1 MYLPYSYNVFE
12 IRLLLEKAA
21 KRFGATLP
29 DCDTYE
35 KKIENKVRQLKD
47 ILKGM
52 RVAIDS
58 SATPRPLSL
67 ARFLLTHDI
76 DVFAVYLD
84 AVDKAEEADFYFL
97 YEHYPDLSLRSTMH
111 YKRRL
116 LPRDEVQRRGPV
128 LAVGQKAAYFTGT
141 KHFVN
146 LIENSG
152 LYGYT
157 GLLKLM
163 DMMIIC
169 AGTEQ
174 DVQSLIQIKAWGC
187 RA

>member
-1 MYLPYSYNVFE
+1 MPYSYNVFE
-12 IRLLLEKAA
+12 IRSLLETAA

-84 AVDKAEEADFYFL
+84 AVDRAEEADFYFL
-97 YEHYPDLSLRSTMH
+97 KSITPACRYARPCIINVAFCRE
-111 YKRRL
+111 
-116 LPRDEVQRRGPV
+116 
-128 LAVGQKAAYFTGT
+128 T
-141 KHFVN
+141 K
-146 LIENSG
+146 
-152 LYGYT
+152 
-157 GLLKLM
+157 
-163 DMMIIC
+163 
-169 AGTEQ
+169 
-174 DVQSLIQIKAWGC
+174 
-187 RA
+187 